1 MESSAA
7 FETRDEPERPSAY
20 HRADNHRGGVAQPS
34 MTALVTGLERAGLV
48 ERRQEPGDRRVVL
61 VALSSAG
68 ADYLKSRRRA
78 GAEAFVQLIDK
89 LPCAAVAALVA
100 ATSALQHVY
109 RLNTEQRAAAG
120 PVHQGVS
127 QGELNA

>member
-1 MESSAA
+1 
-7 FETRDEPERPSAY
+7 
-20 HRADNHRGGVAQPS
+20 

-48 ERRQEPGDRRVVL
+48 ERRQEPEDRWVVL

-68 ADYLKSRRRA
+68 ADYLKPRRRA

-89 LPCAAVAALVA
+89 LPCDEVAVIVA